1 MGVKSF
7 LSIAEKAF
15 PGAKKAVH
23 EFFTKTYDDMSTHM
37 SKDSAFEAAK
47 KETRSKIKIEPETKT
62 KIESKSKGG
71 LSGGVHS
78 GPPPLRGPEPQGLD
92 IQASKD
98 MSYYKDII

>member
-1 MGVKSF
+1 MGVKGF
-7 LSIAEKAF
+7 LSVAERAF

-23 EFFTKTYDDMSTHM
+23 NFFKKTYDDMRIDM
-37 SKDSAFEAAK
+37 SEASAFEAAK

-62 KIESKSKGG
+62 KIESKSRGG
-71 LSGGVHS
+71 LSGGVPF

-92 IQASKD
+92 IQLSKD

>member
-47 KETRSKIKIEPETKT
+47 KETRSKIKIEPETK
-62 KIESKSKGG
+62 SKGG

>member
-1 MGVKSF
+1 MG
-7 LSIAEKAF
+7 
-15 PGAKKAVH
+15 
-23 EFFTKTYDDMSTHM
+23 FFKKTYDDMSIHM

-47 KETRSKIKIEPETKT
+47 KETRSKIKIEPET
-62 KIESKSKGG
+62 KSKGG

>member
-23 EFFTKTYDDMSTHM
+23 EFFTKTYDDMSIHM

-47 KETRSKIKIEPETKT
+47 KETRSKMKIEPET
-62 KIESKSKGG
+62 KSKGG
-71 LSGGVHS
+71 LSGGVRS
-78 GPPPLRGPEPQGLD
+78 GPPPLRGPEPRGLD
-92 IQASKD
+92 VQVSKD
-98 MSYYKDII
+98 MSYYKDLI

>member
-1 MGVKSF
+1 MGVKGF

-23 EFFTKTYDDMSTHM
+23 NFFKKTYDDMRIDM
-37 SKDSAFEAAK
+37 SEASAFEAAK

-62 KIESKSKGG
+62 KIESKSRGG
-71 LSGGVHS
+71 LSGGVPF

-92 IQASKD
+92 IQLSKD

>member
-1 MGVKSF
+1 MGVKGF
-7 LSIAEKAF
+7 LSVAQKAF

-23 EFFTKTYDDMSTHM
+23 EFFTKTYDDMSIHM

-47 KETRSKIKIEPETKT
+47 KETRSKIKIEPETK
-62 KIESKSKGG
+62 SKGG
-71 LSGGVHS
+71 LSRGVHS